1 MNILFIPTKD
11 PQLTNGG
18 NEQRTHLLWN
28 ALKSMGKVYTFMPN
42 LPQSKT
48 NELIE
53 GEHPIYMCKPIYSC
67 KYRPSH
73 ILNTLSQYMT
83 GMSLFSKWDTKIPKV
98 DDIFSDVK
106 FDIVVCRYIHN
117 LLIYDFSNIA
127 PLYIDVDDHPFQVF
141 ETTRKVK
148 LGRILGKFSYLL
160 LKNKIE
166 SILSKSSG
174 GWIAN
179 KEQLKILPTNYAY
192 LPNVPNSPSERYNP
206 YEADRCGLITI
217 GAMSYPP
224 NYQGVDRF
232 IKEIWPV
239 FHQKYPDIKYTIGGK
254 GAPTSLAEQWNN
266 VEGVRYVG
274 FIDNLEE
281 AYQHCLAT
289 VVPIDAGGGTCIKT
303 LESLSYS
310 RTCLSSAFGARG
322 ILDHAEDGRGGL
334 HIYTSANS
342 FIGIFLS
349 LQDKELRLK
358 QENYSR
364 DYITKYYSVDGFK
377 KNVKEEIIKC
387 QK

>member
-11 PQLTNGG
+11 PRLTNGG

-42 LPQSKT
+42 LPQNKT

-53 GEHPIYMCKPIYSC
+53 GEHPIYTCKPIYSC

-83 GMSLFSKWDTKIPKV
+83 GMSLFSKWDTKFPNV
-98 DDIFSDVK
+98 GDIFPNVK
-106 FDIVVCRYIHN
+106 FDIVVCRYIYN
-117 LLIYDFSNIA
+117 LLTCDFSNIA
-127 PLYIDVDDHPFQVF
+127 SLYIDVDDHPFQLY

-148 LGRILGKFSYLL
+148 LGGILGKVTFRLF
-160 LKNKIE
+160 KKRIE

-192 LPNVPNSPSERYNP
+192 LPNIPNTPSESYKP
-206 YEADRCGLITI
+206 YEADRSGLLTI

-232 IKEIWPV
+232 VKEIWPV
-239 FHQKYPDIKYTIGGK
+239 FHKINPDVKYTIGGK
-254 GAPTSLAEQWNN
+254 GAPSSLAEQWNN
-266 VEGVRYVG
+266 IEGVSYVG
-274 FIDNLEE
+274 YIDNLEE

-289 VVPIDAGGGTCIKT
+289 VVPIEAGGGTCIKT

-322 ILDHAEDGRGGL
+322 IHEHAEEGRSGL
-334 HIYTSANS
+334 HIYSSANS
-342 FIGIFLS
+342 FIEIFLS
-349 LQDKELRLK
+349 LQDKELRQI

-364 DYITKYYSVDGFK
+364 DHINKYYSLDSFEKG
-377 KNVKEEIIKC
+377 VKEVINIC